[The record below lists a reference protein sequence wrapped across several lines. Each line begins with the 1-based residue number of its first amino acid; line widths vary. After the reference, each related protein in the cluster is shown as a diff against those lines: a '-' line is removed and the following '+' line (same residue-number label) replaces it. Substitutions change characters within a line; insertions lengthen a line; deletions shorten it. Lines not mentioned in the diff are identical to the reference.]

1 MGVMERFRSSSDS
14 SGMQFVMVLV
24 IVSFIMMF
32 GTTRGDQTGVTAE
45 VNGVRIM
52 HTDYVR
58 KYRDIQRQVEGYEQ
72 RTLSNDE
79 QLTLGEQ
86 VKELLVVQEMEK
98 QEADRLGVF
107 VSGLQVS
114 ESIYRDPRFRNS
126 DGKYEPQRY
135 KTFLKR
141 RQYTVDEY
149 QDQVRQELRL
159 LKLRQLIELGA
170 SLSEPVVRQSYVDR
184 STRMQVSYVRIRQSQ
199 FQDDLALE
207 DAAVSE
213 WLEQNAALVQETYDQ
228 DLENRYTHPEK
239 VRLGMINFVV
249 GESDT
254 LDALRAELATLR
266 DELEQGADFGAVAQV
281 RSDDPTG
288 AGGGDLGLRAVN
300 QLMPEVSEAVED
312 LAVGG
317 LSPVLVVEGR
327 EVRLY
332 KLMERVAF
340 SVDAFEDVKMT
351 IAQQLIRDEQL
362 PERTVKFAE
371 DEFLASWR
379 SSGVVPEALL
389 EERGLLVLNTGLI
402 PQMGIGDYPE
412 EMMAAAR
419 SVQPGTVLPDVYERD
434 GEYWVGKLDTREKP
448 DMELY
453 EKSKEQIH
461 QQVLQERRQAFYKD
475 WRDDAKSRAT
485 IRIR

>member
-52 HTDYVR
+52 QTDYR
-58 KYRDIQRQVEGYEQ
+58 KKYRDIQRGVEGRQQ

-79 QLTLGEQ
+79 QRTLGEL
-86 VKELLVVQEMEK
+86 VKESLVNQELEK

-114 ESIYRDPRFRNS
+114 EAIYRDPRFRNPA
-126 DGKYEPQRY
+126 GQYEPQRY

-141 RQYTVDEY
+141 GQYTVDEY

-159 LKLRQLIELGA
+159 FKLRQLIELGA
-170 SLSEPVVRQSYVDR
+170 SVSEPVVRQSYVDR
-184 STRMQVSYVRIRQSQ
+184 STRLQLSYVRIRQSQ
-199 FQDDLALE
+199 FQDDIALE

-213 WLEQNAALVQETYDQ
+213 WLEENAALVQETYDQ
-228 DLENRYTHPEK
+228 DLENRYTHPEE

-254 LDALRAELATLR
+254 LDGLRAELATLR
-266 DELEQGADFGAVAQV
+266 DELEQGADFGDLARA

-288 AGGGDLGLRAVN
+288 ADGGDLGMRAVN
-300 QLMPEVSEAVED
+300 QLTLDVSESVEG
-312 LAVGG
+312 LEVGG

-332 KLMERVAF
+332 KLLDRVAF
-340 SVDAFEDVKMT
+340 SVDTFEEVKLA
-351 IAQQLIRDEQL
+351 IAEQLIRDEQL

-371 DEFLASWR
+371 DEFLESWA
-379 SSGVVPEALL
+379 SSGVIPETLVQ
-389 EERGLLVLNTGLI
+389 ERELLVQSTGMI
-402 PQMGIGDYPE
+402 PQMGAGDYPD

-419 SVQPGTVLPDVYERD
+419 SVEPGTVLPDVYERH
-434 GEYWVGKLDTREKP
+434 GEYWVAKLETRELP

-453 EKSKEQIH
+453 EKNKESLH
-461 QQVLQERRQAFYKD
+461 QRDLQERRQTFYED